1 MASPFWRKVVPMEYL
16 YEIAGLR
23 VLCQIPYPLTIKK
36 ESVAFLHP
44 PAESGKAPPPV
55 DLQMQFRP
63 AAQLP
68 PGWQQ
73 GAEVALRY
81 HLNGPWGLRTWFC
94 PGPGQP
100 PYACVTW
107 PAPFAGQVLCEYLP
121 AGEKYVNYSRNLYEL
136 LGLENL
142 LLQFGGLLLHSS
154 FIRWQGQG
162 VLFSAPSGTGKST
175 QADLWA
181 QYEGAEVLNG
191 DRSALRP
198 VDGRWTAFG
207 LPYAGTSGIYRN
219 ESAPLRA
226 IVVLRQAKQN
236 RIRPMNAAEAF
247 RFLLPEFTIHRW
259 DTAAYQKAMELVL
272 ALLAEVPVY
281 LLECLPDRGAVELAK
296 QTLFPHPPL

>member
-1 MASPFWRKVVPMEYL
+1 MEYL
-16 YEIAGLR
+16 YQLAGLR
-23 VLCQIPYPLTIKK
+23 VLCKLPYPLIIKAD
-36 ESVAFLHP
+36 SADFLHP
-44 PAESGKAPPPV
+44 LSGSGKTSPPA
-55 DLQMQFRP
+55 DLTLRAVQVR
-63 AAQLP
+63 QLP

-73 GAEVALRY
+73 GAAVMLRY
-81 HLNGPWGLRTWFC
+81 HRTGPWGQRTWFC
-94 PGPGQP
+94 PAPGRP

-121 AGEKYVNYSRNLYEL
+121 GAEKYINYSRNLYEL

-162 VLFSAPSGTGKST
+162 ILFSAPSGTGKST

-181 QYEGAEVLNG
+181 RFEGAEVLNG

-198 VDGRWTAFG
+198 VGGRWTAFG

-219 ESAPLRA
+219 ECAPVRA
-226 IVVLRQAKQN
+226 IVALRQAKRN
-236 RIRPMNAAEAF
+236 RIRPMGASEAF

-259 DTAAYQKAMELVL
+259 DTEAYQKAMGLAL
-272 ALLAEVPVY
+272 ALLAEVPVW
-281 LLECLPDRGAVELAK
+281 LLECLPDRGAVELTK
-296 QTLFPHPPL
+296 QTLFPARKEG